1 MEELLKILNEVKPGV
16 DYENETDLIGHG
28 VLDSI
33 TMVTLVLQL
42 SDEFDVDISPV
53 DITPENLKTSKSR
66 YRYWKMAETDCR
78 QKILEE

>member
-28 VLDSI
+28 VLGFSI

-53 DITPENLKTSKSR
+53 DITPENFKTVQTIYDMIQR
-66 YRYWKMAETDCR
+66 
-78 QKILEE
+78 LEDE

>member
-1 MEELLKILNEVKPGV
+1 MEEIIEILNEIKPGV

-42 SDEFDVDISPV
+42 GDAFDVDITPV
-53 DITPENLKTSKSR
+53 DITPENFKTARTIYDMIKR
-66 YRYWKMAETDCR
+66 
-78 QKILEE
+78 LEDE

>member
-1 MEELLKILNEVKPGV
+1 MEELIEILNDIDDSI

-42 SDEFDVDISPV
+42 SDEFDVDITPV
-53 DITPENLKTSKSR
+53 DITPENFKTVQTIYDMIKR
-66 YRYWKMAETDCR
+66 
-78 QKILEE
+78 LEDE